1 MPENPK
7 ALGRVLQCYISAPLG
22 VNVENIRRSLIE
34 RNVQLLTPSDLSSRH
49 GLHQSNRELI
59 LNADLVIGVLRRGR
73 QSQAVLFELGM
84 AAAVD
89 RKIVVFAP
97 PKGNYLPF
105 NLQPFLVLRISLRNV
120 DAIDFAL
127 DQILSAPFSRKRS
140 SKAPAVTQRVSQAP
154 IANIEGE
161 LESVLEVG
169 DARKLD
175 DIISGGI
182 RRSGVDVVAKPTL
195 ENREM
200 DLAVWAD
207 EFQYVLGNPLLIE
220 IRSQLRNDRQIRDA
234 LKHCAAATEKSG
246 GRWSL
251 LIYGTGP
258 KVFRKHWWSV
268 APTVLAISASD
279 LFKRMRKQSFVEVVI
294 GLRNLRSHGG
304 EY

>member
-1 MPENPK
+1 MPEDTK
-7 ALGRVLQCYISAPLG
+7 ALGRVLRCYISAPLG
-22 VNVENIRRSLIE
+22 VNVRNIRRSLME

-49 GLHQSNRELI
+49 GLHQSIRELI

-84 AAAVD
+84 AAAMD
-89 RKIVVFAP
+89 RKVVVFAP
-97 PKGNYLPF
+97 PKGDYLSF
-105 NLQPFLVLRISLRNV
+105 NLQPFLVLRIGLRNIN
-120 DAIDFAL
+120 AIDFAL
-127 DQILSAPFSRKRS
+127 DQILSAPFSSNRSRKAS
-140 SKAPAVTQRVSQAP
+140 AVTQRTSQSP
-154 IANIEGE
+154 IVNREGE

-169 DARKLD
+169 DARKFE
-175 DIISGGI
+175 DIISSGI
-182 RRSGVDVVAKPTL
+182 RRSGVEVVARPTL

-220 IRSQLRNDRQIRDA
+220 IKLQLKNDEQIRAA
-234 LKHCAAATEKSG
+234 LKRCAAATEKSG

-258 KVFRKHWWSV
+258 KLFRRRWLSV
-268 APTVLAISASD
+268 APTVLAISAAD
-279 LFKRMRKQSFVEVVI
+279 LFERMREQSFVEVVI
-294 GLRNLRSHGG
+294 GLRNLRAHGG